1 VAPLKVDPFQER
13 LTVVKFSYNTMKS
26 YIKHIYVPLFT
37 HVKIISKIN
46 FYLSLRQK
54 ASLNSR
60 SIHFEHITVRNAY
73 GTEKKGIAG
82 VHEITSNSISA

>member
-1 VAPLKVDPFQER
+1 MYRVISGSSNSNVRFVAPLKVDPFQER

-37 HVKIISKIN
+37 RIEVIIN

-60 SIHFEHITVRNAY
+60 RIHFEHI
-73 GTEKKGIAG
+73 GHGK
-82 VHEITSNSISA
+82 